1 MQLQQERKGTSSG
14 GPLDVAGAKE
24 TLTKEVE
31 VRGKPLFC
39 STENLHCGFL
49 AAGVTSHYSWDPLL
63 FGSSCL
69 FSLVLKELYVLMYLI
84 SWSVDDVMKSSF

>member
-1 MQLQQERKGTSSG
+1 MQLQQERKGTSPG
-14 GPLDVAGAKE
+14 APLDVAGAKE

-49 AAGVTSHYSWDPLL
+49 AAGVTSPHGIHCFLGLL
-63 FGSSCL
+63 AFFPWFL
-69 FSLVLKELYVLMYLI
+69 R
-84 SWSVDDVMKSSF
+84 SFMS

>member
-1 MQLQQERKGTSSG
+1 MQLQQERRGTSSG

-31 VRGKPLFC
+31 ARGKHLFY
-39 STENLHCGFL
+39 STGNLHCGFL
-49 AAGVTSHYSWDPLL
+49 AAGVTSYYSWDPML

-69 FSLVLKELYVLMYLI
+69 FSLVLKKL
-84 SWSVDDVMKSSF
+84 